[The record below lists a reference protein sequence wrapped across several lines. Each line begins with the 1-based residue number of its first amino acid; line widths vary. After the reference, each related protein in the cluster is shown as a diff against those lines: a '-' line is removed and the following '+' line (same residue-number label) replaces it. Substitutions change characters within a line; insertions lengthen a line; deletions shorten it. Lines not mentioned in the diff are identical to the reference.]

1 MEWPLYFRD
10 ELVIGN
16 VKKNIG
22 ICTLWM
28 KKEIVK
34 KLLSTNLYSVIGNL
48 YTTYGLNYLVRN
60 ILANPRIR
68 YIILLGPDLT
78 GSGEALIKL
87 IQHGVEEDGKIKGT
101 KIYIDRNISLRLL
114 EIFRRNVKVVD
125 MRGKNVHSKG
135 LMSLKV

>member
-1 MEWPLYFRD
+1 MD
-10 ELVIGN
+10 EEGY
-16 VKKNIG
+16 
-22 ICTLWM
+22 CQ
-28 KKEIVK
+28 
-34 KLLSTNLYSVIGNL
+34 KLLPRSLYSVIGNL
-48 YTTYGLNYLVRN
+48 YTTYGLNYLIRN
-60 ILANPRIR
+60 VLANPRIR

-125 MRGKNVHSKG
+125 MRGK
-135 LMSLKV
+135 MCILKV